1 MLINRVISLGTQQDF
16 ENPHKKKKKTKTKT
30 KTKQN
35 KTKNNISILYIDY
48 YLINKLLDIKILQLI
63 YLPIAIQLTNP
74 WILRFY
80 M

>member
-16 ENPHKKKKKTKTKT
+16 ENPQKKKKKQN